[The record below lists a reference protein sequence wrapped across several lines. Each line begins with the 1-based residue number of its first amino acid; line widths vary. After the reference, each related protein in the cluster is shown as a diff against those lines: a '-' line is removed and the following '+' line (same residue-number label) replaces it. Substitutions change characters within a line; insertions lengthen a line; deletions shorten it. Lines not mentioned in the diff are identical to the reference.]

1 MEDSQEIKRNAET
14 YKMTLLFTQTRLLHK
29 SYNQEKILS
38 PFTYYL
44 VDKDWLDNYK
54 KKNNYDKI
62 VKKLKDSPG
71 YDDYFAVRDK
81 LLKDLDID
89 KNNLTSIEVENV
101 IEYFFLSK
109 KQNLEKYQL
118 NVPKNI
124 ELVLMDCI
132 DDCCLNNS
140 EQLGFTQTEVFVGSQ
155 SIMILDEEK
164 KNILYCCSLVQ
175 NEGDN
180 FNFCVK
186 GIYFIF

>member
-124 ELVLMDCI
+124 
-132 DDCCLNNS
+132 
-140 EQLGFTQTEVFVGSQ
+140 
-155 SIMILDEEK
+155 
-164 KNILYCCSLVQ
+164 
-175 NEGDN
+175 
-180 FNFCVK
+180 
-186 GIYFIF
+186 